1 MNGCELGH
9 HLQGAA
15 HSFPLVLQDQLYRTW
30 ALKPLPPQLQT
41 ADKRQSSWLQNSPA
55 QQGLVSQSMA
65 AAGLWPTQLP
75 EPYLDSREGPELPLI
90 NVD

>member
-30 ALKPLPPQLQT
+30 ALKPPPPQLQT

-55 QQGLVSQSMA
+55 QQGLVPS
-65 AAGLWPTQLP
+65 LWQL
-75 EPYLDSREGPELPLI
+75 LDSGPPSFQNLT
-90 NVD
+90 